1 MHEPQVH
8 MVSRATR
15 EGDKRS
21 THVLLESRYVLI
33 TVLAGVANVGDLEIC
48 DIRAHTVLE
57 YASLVPPILVGEA
70 RVFLSSR

>member
-33 TVLAGVANVGDLEIC
+33 AGGANVGDLEIC